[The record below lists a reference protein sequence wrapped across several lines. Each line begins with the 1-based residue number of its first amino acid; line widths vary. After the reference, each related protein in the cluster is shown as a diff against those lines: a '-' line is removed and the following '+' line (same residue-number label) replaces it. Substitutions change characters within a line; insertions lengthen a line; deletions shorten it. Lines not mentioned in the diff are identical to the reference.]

1 MSNIYFY
8 ILPSPYQKFRK
19 LASCFK
25 ILPDT
30 FTIIPMGKLISLK
43 HRLLNKVENADNIFE
58 LFESGETVILGISG
72 GKDSL
77 CMVDLMFFY
86 NEKTRKNLKFYGV
99 YVDNGMGLLNEKEK
113 EKIKA
118 FLEKRD
124 IVFNTI
130 NDDETLK
137 SIKNKTKPFNPC
149 FICARGRRKKLVEI
163 AQKIG
168 ARKIALAHNLD
179 DLVETLLLNI
189 LFAREISSFLPK
201 QELFSGKFYIVRPLI
216 LIESRLT
223 LEYARETSLP
233 FIDNRCV
240 YKDKNRR
247 ERIRGFIKELERD
260 VPYIKKN
267 ILRAMMNYKKE
278 FLWDKYAEYKKEILD
293 L

>member
-1 MSNIYFY
+1 MSRLIN
-8 ILPSPYQKFRK
+8 LR
-19 LASCFK
+19 C
-25 ILPDT
+25 
-30 FTIIPMGKLISLK
+30 KLI
-43 HRLLNKVENADNIFE
+43 NKVKNADNMFE

-77 CMVDLMFFY
+77 CMADLMFFY

-99 YVDNGMGLLNEKEK
+99 YVDNGMQLLNEKEK
-113 EKIKA
+113 EDIKA
-118 FLEKRD
+118 FLDKRN

-130 NDDETLK
+130 NDEETLK

-149 FICARGRRKKLVEI
+149 FICTRGRRKKLVEI

-168 ARKIALAHNLD
+168 VKKIALAHNLD

-201 QELFSGKFYIVRPLI
+201 QELFSGEFHIVRPLV
-216 LIESRLT
+216 LIESGLI
-223 LEYARETSLP
+223 LKYAREAMLP
-233 FIDNRCV
+233 FVVNRCV

-267 ILRAMMNYKKE
+267 ILRAMMNCKKE
-278 FLWDKYAEYKKEILD
+278 FLWDKYREYKKEILD